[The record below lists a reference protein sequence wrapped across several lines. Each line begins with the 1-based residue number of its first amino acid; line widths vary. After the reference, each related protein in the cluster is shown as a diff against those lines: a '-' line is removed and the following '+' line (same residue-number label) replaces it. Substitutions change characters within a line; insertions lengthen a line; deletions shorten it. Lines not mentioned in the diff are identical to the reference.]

1 MKHHLISM
9 TAWLNS
15 DPRRVRMMIL
25 TFMLV
30 LMLMALV
37 MPTSISLAGWIS
49 GGGD

>member
-1 MKHHLISM
+1 MKNHLISM
-9 TAWLNS
+9 AAWLNS